1 MNSLVGFGACTMITY
16 AARFLWGWEVKKDR
30 AMGFLVCCPHEKV
43 GKRQKKGKRGRAR
56 KETLAEKPLDFEN
69 RPFNLPCP
77 SVQTQ
82 ISCCHWLSSKRK
94 GTFMGMETSWWI
106 GATNA
111 GFVIAISKLNML
123 ITLCFYRKSFQSI
136 LKEELQGWSFNTNLT
151 KKLELGW

>member
-1 MNSLVGFGACTMITY
+1 MNSLVGLGACTMIAC
-16 AARFLWGWEVKKDR
+16 AARFLWGWEIKKDR
-30 AMGFLVCCPHEKV
+30 AMGFLVCCLHEKV
-43 GKRQKKGKRGRAR
+43 GKSQKKEREGGRER
-56 KETLAEKPLDFEN
+56 KHLQKDPWIWKP
-69 RPFNLPCP
+69 PIQP
-77 SVQTQ
+77 SMPECETQ

-94 GTFMGMETSWWI
+94 RTFMGMEISWWI